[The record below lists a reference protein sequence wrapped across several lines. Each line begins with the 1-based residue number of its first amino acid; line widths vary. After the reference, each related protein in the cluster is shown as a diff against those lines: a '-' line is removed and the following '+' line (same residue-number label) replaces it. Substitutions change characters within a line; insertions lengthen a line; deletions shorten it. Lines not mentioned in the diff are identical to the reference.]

1 MMKKNFIY
9 SLCILLCG
17 TLFLSSCE
25 DMLEVDSDR
34 VEYDMSPLTLNDTVY
49 SVLGIL
55 KNIQAVAD
63 RQVLLGE
70 LRGDLMVVN
79 EGSAVTDIQKIAR
92 FDFSGDNKYLAAKD
106 YYSIINNCNIYLA
119 RVDTSL
125 TRDNIKPMLREYVA
139 VKSARAWT
147 YMQLAMNYGKVPYFT
162 EPILTHSLSQEV
174 FNRPALGI
182 EEIADKLIEDLLPY
196 ANPTQYPMP
205 TFSGLSYA
213 TELYFMPIRQLLGD
227 LYLWKKDYRN
237 AIDCYYNLIRDKKY
251 AVDGVGNR
259 SFWANDEGTSEFP
272 QGDYLPLASSVKKEN
287 TLAVVTF
294 SSSSEYGSVSDL
306 HNIFG
311 GDWTVTGS
319 HQVAAAPGLYGL
331 SKRQAY
337 CYYNDRNSSNPYVV
351 YNPQRE
357 KTGDVRIYQNV
368 QDNLMNDETGIKYNG
383 FITKYSGGA
392 ILMNGLTSLRLGR
405 PVQTYLRLAEALAGL
420 AAEEST
426 EITVGGAE
434 SGTIE
439 SSSWVGA
446 EAMAMHIL
454 KYGLGVKEGKDVAL
468 KHNGKFEIKKRLND
482 TPDTTYVM
490 VEKLDENGEV
500 VMETIEVPV
509 VDADGNQVYDEDGK
523 LKVDLI
529 EQPVMEEKQ
538 VITFMPDYDVISF
551 DFSEAEYKGNMGIH
565 SFGSGNADRDVYY
578 TIDND
583 SVIAAYF
590 DIVDEAEPI
599 FETDEEGNVVYDEN
613 NNPVVKG
620 VDYGITHAKK
630 IEYLRNLILDECALE
645 TAFEGYR
652 FTDLIRF
659 AKAMGKNDVLAKRV
673 AARAFENKVN
683 MHYDTEG
690 AYGSDGSLLKFEYD
704 EALYNTLSDES
715 NWYLPLK

>member
-1 MMKKNFIY
+1 
-9 SLCILLCG
+9 
-17 TLFLSSCE
+17 
-25 DMLEVDSDR
+25 
-34 VEYDMSPLTLNDTVY
+34 
-49 SVLGIL
+49 
-55 KNIQAVAD
+55 
-63 RQVLLGE
+63 
-70 LRGDLMVVN
+70 
-79 EGSAVTDIQKIAR
+79 
-92 FDFSGDNKYLAAKD
+92 
-106 YYSIINNCNIYLA
+106 
-119 RVDTSL
+119 
-125 TRDNIKPMLREYVA
+125 
-139 VKSARAWT
+139 
-147 YMQLAMNYGKVPYFT
+147 
-162 EPILTHSLSQEV
+162 
-174 FNRPALGI
+174 
-182 EEIADKLIEDLLPY
+182 
-196 ANPTQYPMP
+196 
-205 TFSGLSYA
+205 
-213 TELYFMPIRQLLGD
+213 D

-272 QGDYLPLASSVKKEN
+272 HGDYLPLASSVKKEN

-439 SSSWVGA
+439 SSSWEGA

-500 VMETIEVPV
+500 ILVGAVDEEGNPIMEPVLDEEGNPVMIAA
-509 VDADGNQVYDEDGK
+509 VDAEGNPIMEPVFDEEGNPVLNEDGTLAMQQK
-523 LKVDLI
+523 MVAK
-529 EQPVMEEKQ
+529 EQQKMVAEMEEKQ

-599 FETDEEGNVVYDEN
+599 FETDEEGNKVIGEDG
-613 NNPVVKG
+613 NPVVKG
-620 VDYGITHAKK
+620 VDYGITHAMK